1 MGWNSSGRQSG
12 SFTAAGDSSQW
23 YTLNSISCSLASVNG
38 ECYEKSSGQRG
49 SGNGGPIGVTFTVNG
64 RSASATVTNSC
75 GVTGGP
81 IPDASQYPTGPN
93 QSYTFTFNPGI
104 EVDGGSTIGWS
115 ASWSGCLSCG
125 GGGALNP
132 SPNGT
137 TRPKLVRVSRSV
149 TLNANGGAFSD
160 GATTK
165 SASGTA
171 MLMPGSSGPVTVN
184 FSGLGTPSR
193 ADHKFIGWFDAAT
206 GGNQQTST
214 SVTLYSDVTYYA
226 HWSTYLRFDLN
237 GGEYSF
243 PEYWN
248 SVGDAMML
256 PSSIPIRNGYN
267 FHSWYDDAS
276 KVAYAPGSTI
286 TFDRPRTLRARWVR
300 RTVTAAV
307 VTNMMHD
314 VTPKYHTVKYGQSIQ
329 LIPERKQENYRFVGW
344 DTDEHASGLKKNQT
358 INCLWDLSDYFK
370 YISGNWRR
378 MFKANGNYVC
388 YIYNGF
394 VYNEFVLYKQDC
406 LHPAITP
413 FKEDCEFL
421 GWTEDPNSLE
431 YVDSLIMETEPLI
444 LYAVWKYKDV
454 QIEIDKG
461 RTFRPSGSNLI
472 GFPVITVDYR
482 RFDRLDCA
490 FSSVFQNKP
499 ISEFNSSFFYL
510 CITTKVFDGKICN
523 PAVSALQTFTARK
536 FIKSGSRIIDDST
549 MPGYNN
555 KVVHTSFNIPNNLAT
570 YLTAVIGPDCEQVDM
585 LQSTIIGHG
594 RRITG

>member
-1 MGWNSSGRQSG
+1 MGWNASG
-12 SFTAAGDSSQW
+12 SASGSWSPGSDTKLI
-23 YTLNSISCSLASVNG
+23 YTLTGVSCDLGGVSG
-38 ECYEKSSGQRG
+38 HCYEDESNQGE
-49 SGNGGPIGVTFTVNG
+49 GGGVT
-64 RSASATVTNSC
+64 TVTIN
-75 GVTGGP
+75 VGGQSTTWTLTNVLP
-81 IPDASQYPTGPN
+81 VKTDDSGKSYPVGSLQT
-93 QSYTFTFNPGI
+93 YTFTLPTPIDRETGQAAVGI
-104 EVDGGSTIGWS
+104 SLTWNHGTAIACGS
-115 ASWSGCLSCG
+115 G
-125 GGGALNP
+125 GGITFNT
-132 SPNGT
+132 SQS
-137 TRPKLVRVSRSV
+137 TRSKRIPVYRSV

-165 SASGTA
+165 STSGMA
-171 MLMPGSSGPVTVN
+171 MLMPGSSGPVTVD

-193 ADHKFIGWFDAAT
+193 ADHRFIGWFDAAT

-248 SVGDAMML
+248 PLGDTMRL
-256 PSSIPIRNGYN
+256 PSSIPIRDGYN
-267 FHSWYDDAS
+267 FHSWFDDAA

-286 TFDRPRTLRARWVR
+286 TFDTPRTLRARWVR

-307 VTNMMHD
+307 VTNMMYD

-388 YIYNGF
+388 YIYNSF

-461 RTFRPSGSNLI
+461 RTFRPSGSDLI
-472 GFPVITVDYR
+472 GFPVITIDYR

-490 FSSVFQNKP
+490 FSSVFENKP